1 MLFDLLTSVLYCIAW
16 GLCGLAFWLGDRP
29 LRVTAAAFLFF
40 WTITPLFSLWWHD
53 WNVPMVVVDVNALL
67 ALTWISMRWRRLWST
82 VLVALAF
89 LQVLTPFLAYATHIR
104 RFYWQSAYNVMGWVM
119 LIVMAVAIWLTVR
132 ARGRADEGAVR
143 P

>member
-1 MLFDLLTSVLYCIAW
+1 LFFDLLTSLVYFVAW

-82 VLVALAF
+82 VLVALSF

-119 LIVMAVAIWLTVR
+119 LVVMAVAIWLTVR
-132 ARGRADEGAVR
+132 GRRRADEGVAQS
-143 P
+143 